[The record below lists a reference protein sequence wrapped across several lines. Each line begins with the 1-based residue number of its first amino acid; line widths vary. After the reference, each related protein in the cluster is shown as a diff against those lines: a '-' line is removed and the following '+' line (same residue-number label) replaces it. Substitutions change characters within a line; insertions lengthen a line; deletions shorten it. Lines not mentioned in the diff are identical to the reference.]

1 MRKFEA
7 PELNVIRFEIEDVIT
22 TSNIATEPGT
32 GDIEMPEDND
42 GF

>member
-22 TSNIATEPGT
+22 TSGDGA
-32 GDIEMPEDND
+32 GDIILPEDELE
-42 GF
+42 